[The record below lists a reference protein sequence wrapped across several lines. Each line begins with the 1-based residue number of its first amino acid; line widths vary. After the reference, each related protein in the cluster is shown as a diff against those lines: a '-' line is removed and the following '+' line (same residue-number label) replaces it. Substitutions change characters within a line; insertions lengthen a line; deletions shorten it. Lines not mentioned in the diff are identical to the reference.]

1 MRIWVNLD
9 QTPSGY
15 GCCFFFSYATEKL
28 PDSSASSL
36 DTKREVYT
44 HTGEEEDEERREVR
58 RPVNVNYEYVCVE
71 CVPHTGACL
80 NLHHHVPKSAL
91 ASALVLPLA

>member
-15 GCCFFFSYATEKL
+15 CLFVFSYATEKL
-28 PDSSASSL
+28 PDSSASSS
-36 DTKREVYT
+36 DGKREVYT

-58 RPVNVNYEYVCVE
+58 RPVYVNYEYVCVWSVCHIQE
-71 CVPHTGACL
+71 HA
-80 NLHHHVPKSAL
+80 
-91 ASALVLPLA
+91 